1 MGKLKALLL
10 TEGMHGMISQVEGMA
25 KALNTEYTHKVVRLS
40 FPWNLIPPK
49 FTPISQIVLKEK
61 IYITNNE
68 IPDIV
73 ISCGRKSVIPSI
85 FIKKQNSKIFTI
97 HIQDP
102 KVNFK
107 NFDAIVAPEHDNL
120 KGDNIYTSKGA
131 IHYITELE
139 ISKASQY
146 LADKIKSEKIV
157 SLILGGPNKYYS
169 FNPDQ
174 IVNIFNKI
182 KTIFVSNGYKVIMIP
197 SMRTPKEIIDLAIR
211 EMGSCGHVVN
221 KVDKQAYLSAYAL
234 ADYVI
239 VTCDSTSM
247 ISEAATSG
255 KPIFVA
261 HMEEK
266 KNNYK
271 IIVIPSMR
279 TPKISIELAIKEF
292 SECGYVVNHI
302 DKQAYLSALALA
314 NNVVVTCDST
324 SMISEAASSGKP
336 IYVAHMKAKKNNYRF
351 KRFFKLFKEMG
362 ITRDLSDKVENWT
375 YNKINEAERIANTI
389 NSKIRN

>member
-25 KALNTEYTHKVVRLS
+25 KALNAEYSHKIVRLS

-49 FTPISQIVLKEK
+49 FTPISPIVLKDK

-68 IPDIV
+68 IPDLI

-85 FIKKQNSKIFTI
+85 FLKRMNSKIFTI

-102 KVNFK
+102 KVSFN

-120 KGDNIYTSKGA
+120 KGNNIYTSKGA

-139 ISKASQY
+139 ISKSKQY
-146 LADKIKSEKIV
+146 LVDKIKSEKIV

-169 FNPDQ
+169 FNSNQ
-174 IVNIFNKI
+174 MINIFNQI
-182 KTIFVSNGYKVIMIP
+182 KSIFVSEGYKVIVIP
-197 SMRTPKEIIDLAIR
+197 SMRTPKETIDLAIK

-234 ADYVI
+234 ANYVV

-261 HMEEK
+261 HM
-266 KNNYK
+266 
-271 IIVIPSMR
+271 
-279 TPKISIELAIKEF
+279 
-292 SECGYVVNHI
+292 
-302 DKQAYLSALALA
+302 
-314 NNVVVTCDST
+314 
-324 SMISEAASSGKP
+324 
-336 IYVAHMKAKKNNYRF
+336 KAKKNNYRF
-351 KRFFKLFKEMG
+351 KRFFELFKEMG
-362 ITRDLSDKVENWT
+362 ITRDLGEKVETWT
-375 YNKINEAERIANTI
+375 YNKHNEAQRIAFEIKN
-389 NSKIRN
+389 KIKN